1 MVMVHR
7 IAEAE
12 QRLAGFTPE
21 HVHPARVDQPLEG
34 TVNGRQPD
42 GTAETGVEVLGRER
56 LWGFAEGIEHGRAL
70 PGDARRLGNSAVG
83 HGPQV
88 YNPAVPAV
96 HPGAYRRYA
105 RVYDLVWR
113 AAPYDRFVDLC
124 LEAAAAQGTDVRRVL
139 VAACGT
145 GAAAVELARRGY
157 EVTGFDLSLEMLAV
171 AAAKPWP
178 ADTAG
183 ARRLVAGDL
192 RAVPL
197 AGGWA
202 DLVVCLNASINYLL
216 EPAEVVAALAHLG
229 RTAAPGG
236 TVVVE
241 PLSPRFVHE
250 GWEPGRHLDRGG
262 LRLDASYELDGDL
275 VVERLRWS
283 LGGAEEAETYRQRL
297 YDDTQLEGLFGAAGL
312 ELAGRRPMWPAIPD
326 QPARGR
332 TLWVARPP
340 G

>member
-1 MVMVHR
+1 M
-7 IAEAE
+7 
-12 QRLAGFTPE
+12 
-21 HVHPARVDQPLEG
+21 
-34 TVNGRQPD
+34 
-42 GTAETGVEVLGRER
+42 
-56 LWGFAEGIEHGRAL
+56 
-70 PGDARRLGNSAVG
+70 
-83 HGPQV
+83 
-88 YNPAVPAV
+88 PAV

-113 AAPYDRFVDLC
+113 AAPYDQFVDLC
-124 LEAAAAQGTDVRRVL
+124 LAAAAAQGTDVRRVL

-145 GAAAVELARRGY
+145 GTAAVELARRGY

-171 AAAKPWP
+171 AAAKPGP
-178 ADTAG
+178 P
-183 ARRLVAGDL
+183 RLVAGDL

-202 DLVVCLNASINYLL
+202 DLVVCLNAGINYLL
-216 EPAEVVAALAHLG
+216 EPAEVVAALGHLG

-241 PLSPRFVHE
+241 PLSPRFVHQ
-250 GWEPGRHLDRGG
+250 GWAPGRHLDRGG

>member
-1 MVMVHR
+1 V
-7 IAEAE
+7 
-12 QRLAGFTPE
+12 P
-21 HVHPARVDQPLEG
+21 
-34 TVNGRQPD
+34 
-42 GTAETGVEVLGRER
+42 GV
-56 LWGFAEGIEHGRAL
+56 
-70 PGDARRLGNSAVG
+70 PS
-83 HGPQV
+83 
-88 YNPAVPAV
+88 
-96 HPGAYRRYA
+96 GAYRRYA
-105 RVYDLVWR
+105 LVYDLVWR

-124 LEAAAAQGTDVRRVL
+124 LAAAAAQGTDVRRVL

-171 AAAKPWP
+171 AAAKPWHGPGPGGSGGPPGWSPGGSGP
-178 ADTAG
+178 A
-183 ARRLVAGDL
+183 RLVAGDL

-262 LRLDASYELDGDL
+262 LRLDASYELDGEL

-283 LGGAEEAETYRQRL
+283 LGGVEEAETYRQRL

-312 ELAGRRPMWPAIPD
+312 ELAGRRPMWPAIPA